1 MRHTKMSPGINSF
14 TSHAVVILVQVIHHA
29 ISLHGVHK
37 SNNSKT
43 YNSRIE
49 IRSVDAKDFQVQTS
63 NSMTFLFSIFMAYAM
78 YAYIKSL
85 LLHSIVEP

>member
-63 NSMTFLFSIFMAYAM
+63 NSMTFLFSIFMAY
-78 YAYIKSL
+78 IKSL